1 MAGFDLTFDL
11 SGLTKPS
18 TSEPNPVGEISRN
31 LIIIGSGPAGLSAAI
46 YAGRAQRQ
54 PLILAGQ
61 AFGGQASLTSEVENY
76 PGFQEGIGGMAL
88 VEQMAQQAKKFGAE
102 LAYEDVTEFDGS
114 IYPFIVKTLGAI
126 YRPRAVIVST
136 GAFPRKLEVPGE
148 NKFFGRGVST
158 CATCD
163 GYFYKDRKVAVV
175 GGGDS
180 ALDEAIYLTR
190 FAQEVI
196 IIHRR
201 DKLRAG
207 AILQERAFANR
218 KIRFVWNTTVQEIL
232 GDRVVTGVRLH
243 NVQSGEVT
251 DLTCDGVF
259 IYAGLLPNTELF
271 RGQLELNSDGYIV
284 ADKRQHTNIPG
295 IFAAG
300 DVQDPYFRQI
310 IVAAG
315 SGAAA
320 AIEAEHFLAEKDYE
334 GPSTE

>member
-11 SGLTKPS
+11 SGLTNPS
-18 TSEPNPVGEISRN
+18 TVEVVPGVEIDRN
-31 LIIIGSGPAGLSAAI
+31 LVIIGSGPAGLTAAI

-61 AFGGQASLTSEVENY
+61 AFGGQAALTSGIENY

-88 VEQMAQQAKKFGAE
+88 IEQMSQQAKQFGAE

-114 IYPFIVKTLGAI
+114 VYPFVIKTLGAT
-126 YRPRAVIVST
+126 YRARTVIVCT

-148 NKFFGRGVST
+148 SKFFGRGVST

-163 GYFYKDRKVAVV
+163 GYFYKERKVVVV

-190 FAQEVI
+190 FAQEVV

-201 DKLRAG
+201 DKLRGG
-207 AILQERAFANR
+207 AILQERAFANP
-218 KIRFVWNTTVQEIL
+218 KIRFVWSTTVQEIL
-232 GDRVVTGVRLH
+232 GDRVVTGVRLRH
-243 NVQSGEVT
+243 VQSGEIT
-251 DLTCDGVF
+251 EMGCDGVF
-259 IYAGLLPNTELF
+259 IYAGLIPSTQLF
-271 RGQLELNSDGYIV
+271 QGQLDLNPDGYIV
-284 ADKRQHTNIPG
+284 ADKRQHTNIAG
-295 IFAAG
+295 VFAAG

-320 AIEAEHFLAEKDYE
+320 AIEADRFLAEKDYE
-334 GPSTE
+334 GPKTE

>member
-1 MAGFDLTFDL
+1 MAGFDLSFDL
-11 SGLTKPS
+11 SGLTNPKAAE
-18 TSEPNPVGEISRN
+18 TSPGDEISRN

-46 YAGRAQRQ
+46 YAARAQRH

-61 AFGGQASLTSEVENY
+61 AFGGQAALTSGVENY

-88 VEQMAQQAKKFGAE
+88 TEQMAQQAKKFGAE
-102 LAYEDVTEFDGS
+102 LSYEDVTEFDGS
-114 IYPFIVKTLGAI
+114 VYPFIVKTLGAT
-126 YRPRAVIVST
+126 YRPRAIIVCT
-136 GAFPRKLEVPGE
+136 GAFPRKLDVPGE
-148 NKFFGRGVST
+148 SKFFGRGVST

-163 GYFYKDRKVAVV
+163 GYFYKERKVVVV

-190 FAQEVI
+190 FAQKVI

-201 DKLRAG
+201 DKLRGG
-207 AILQERAFANR
+207 AILQERAFTNP

-259 IYAGLLPNTELF
+259 IYAGLIPNTQLF
-271 RGQLELNSDGYIV
+271 QGQLKLNPDGYIV

-295 IFAAG
+295 ILAAG

-320 AIEAEHFLAEKDYE
+320 AIEAERFLAEKDYE